1 MLLRKLGDSDTLTP
15 YILEKRIMLKIKL
28 ARFGK
33 KKQPFYR
40 IVINEARDKRDG
52 KYVEAIGR
60 YAPTLSP
67 KILEV
72 NLEAYQAWLKK
83 GAQPTDTVA
92 SLVKRFESGNPF
104 PEKAKSL
111 SKKAIA
117 KATAALEAAKVEAPA
132 EVTPEA
138 PAEVTETP
146 ATEAEVAPETT
157 QTETEAAS

>member
-1 MLLRKLGDSDTLTP
+1 
-15 YILEKRIMLKIKL
+15 MLKIKL

-33 KKQPFYR
+33 KKQPMYR

-52 KYVEAIGR
+52 KYVDAIGQ
-60 YAPTLSP
+60 YAPTLTP
-67 KILEV
+67 KILDI

-111 SKKAIA
+111 SKKAKA
-117 KATAALEAAKVEAPA
+117 KAAAAEEAANAEAPA
-132 EVTPEA
+132 EAAPEA
-138 PAEVTETP
+138 PAEVAETP
-146 ATEAEVAPETT
+146 ATETEATPETT
-157 QTETEAAS
+157 QSETEAAS